1 MTVISDPYDTKNW
14 PKRRRAIVEL
24 LDQGARFEGHTKKN
38 IQRLAMNLEKKCREN
53 YHPMCA
59 MIIRM
64 RLIGVKLDME
74 ELTRG
79 RFG

>member
-1 MTVISDPYDTKNW
+1 MPITSSPYDVTNW

-24 LDQGARFEGHTKKN
+24 IKQSDKYEGHTKQN
-38 IQRLAMNLEKKCREN
+38 IRRLAMDLEKKCREN
-53 YHPMCA
+53 YHPLCA

-74 ELTRG
+74 ELTNG
-79 RFG
+79 RAR